1 MAPTMGS
8 VLQFRMTKKAIYRA
22 AKKEVEEMYQ
32 LSGGGT
38 DPVIDEASFEAF
50 EQGEIEEVRWVDF
63 ASYREIVLDRIRE
76 L

>member
-8 VLQFRMTKKAIYRA
+8 VTEFRMTQKAIDRA
-22 AKKEVEEMYQ
+22 AKKEVEQMYQ

-50 EQGEIEEVRWVDF
+50 ERGEIEEVRWVDF